1 MMPNEE
7 LRFITANDGIQ
18 LGYKLVPQGPEA
30 PTLVMLHGLASNHTR
45 WSEFVGNTE
54 LRRDWNLLRPDL
66 RGHSYS
72 MTRKTYHREH
82 WCDDLAA
89 VLQQERVQNV
99 VILGHSLGAQIAMD
113 FALRYPALCG
123 GLILL
128 DPVFPELLHGR
139 LGKARRWRPVL
150 WLVVKLLRFFNALG
164 LRKRGFPI
172 RDLHA
177 LDVKTRELLRQTSA
191 SEIARLYTNPRV
203 DLAFIPLA
211 NYLQD
216 VLEVVRPLPDYTR
229 ITRPVRVLLSTGTS
243 LTDHR
248 ALEARIARIPHSDIV
263 PVHCNHWPMTEK
275 PEEVR
280 EIIENTCRQWQAQL

>member
-1 MMPNEE
+1 MPTEE
-7 LRFITANDGIQ
+7 LRFITAPDGVR
-18 LGYKLVPQGPEA
+18 LGYQLLDNGPAA
-30 PTLVMLHGLASNHTR
+30 PTLVMLHGLASNHSR
-45 WSEFVGNTE
+45 WSEFVANTD

-66 RGHSYS
+66 RGHSHS

-82 WCDDLAA
+82 WCVDLVAI
-89 VLQQERVQNV
+89 LQHEQLDKV
-99 VILGHSLGAQIAMD
+99 VIIGHSLGAQIGMA
-113 FALRYPALCG
+113 FALRYPQLCG

-128 DPVFPELLHGR
+128 DPVFPELLHGALGRARRLRPLIWLLIRLLR
-139 LGKARRWRPVL
+139 LG
-150 WLVVKLLRFFNALG
+150 NALG
-164 LRKRGFPI
+164 LGRREFPI

-177 LDVKTRELLRQTSA
+177 LDVKTRELLKQTSA

-203 DLAFIPLA
+203 DLEFIPLA

-229 ITRPVRVLLSTGTS
+229 IEQPVRALLSTGTS

-248 ALEARIARIPHSDIV
+248 ALEEKIARIPHSDIV
-263 PVHCNHWPMTEK
+263 PVHCNHWPLTEK

-280 EIIENTCRQWQAQL
+280 EIIETTCRQWQATL

>member
-1 MMPNEE
+1 MPSEE
-7 LRFITANDGIQ
+7 LRFITAPDGVR
-18 LGYKLVPQGPEA
+18 LGYKLVRQGPQA
-30 PTLVMLHGLASNHTR
+30 PTLVMLHGLASNHSR

-82 WCDDLAA
+82 WVDDLAA
-89 VLQQERVQNV
+89 VLQQEKLHNV

-113 FALRYPALCG
+113 FALRYSTLCG

-128 DPVFPELLHGR
+128 DPVFPELLHGK
-139 LGKARRWRPVL
+139 LGKARRWRPLL
-150 WLVVKLLRFFNALG
+150 WLIVRLLRLGYALG
-164 LRKRGFPI
+164 LGQREFPI

-177 LDVKTRELLRQTSA
+177 LDVKTRELLKQTSA

-203 DLAFIPLA
+203 DLEFIPLA

-243 LTDHR
+243 LSDHST
-248 ALEARIARIPHSDIV
+248 LEAKIARIPHSDIV

-280 EIIENTCRQWQAQL
+280 EIIETTCRQWQAQL

>member
-1 MMPNEE
+1 MPTEE
-7 LRFITANDGIQ
+7 LRFITAPDGVR
-18 LGYKLVPQGPEA
+18 LGYQLLGNGPAA
-30 PTLVMLHGLASNHTR
+30 PTLVMLHGLASNHSR
-45 WSEFVGNTE
+45 WSEFVANTG

-66 RGHSYS
+66 RGHSHS

-82 WCDDLAA
+82 WCADLAA
-89 VLQQERVQNV
+89 ILQHERLDRV
-99 VILGHSLGAQIAMD
+99 VIIGHSLGAQIGMA
-113 FALRYPALCG
+113 FALRYPQLCA

-128 DPVFPELLHGR
+128 DPVFPELLHGALGRARRLRPLIWLLVRLLR
-139 LGKARRWRPVL
+139 LG
-150 WLVVKLLRFFNALG
+150 NTLG
-164 LRKRGFPI
+164 LGKREFPI

-177 LDVKTRELLRQTSA
+177 LDVKTRELLKRTSA

-203 DLAFIPLA
+203 DLEFIPLA

-229 ITRPVRVLLSTGTS
+229 IEQPVRVLLSTGTS

-248 ALEARIARIPHSDIV
+248 ALEEKIARIPHSDIV
-263 PVHCNHWPMTEK
+263 PVHCNHWPLTEK

-280 EIIENTCRQWQAQL
+280 EIIETTCRQWQATL